1 MASLKLSRSLA
12 IAAVAAGVLALIA
25 LIISTVQTGSVNFGL
40 LAVVLIIVIG
50 AGSRLRKNLRS
61 MAADG

>member
-25 LIISTVQTGSVNFGL
+25 LIISTVQTDSVNFGL

>member
-12 IAAVAAGVLALIA
+12 IAAVASGVLALIA